1 MSTSTIRFSFY
12 FLVSNIFEDN
22 IKAAAR
28 RSKFEPRRVFKD
40 GIQINPEVYG
50 KHTSIRKGYQY

>member
-1 MSTSTIRFSFY
+1 
-12 FLVSNIFEDN
+12 
-22 IKAAAR
+22 
-28 RSKFEPRRVFKD
+28 VFKD

>member
-28 RSKFEPRRVFKD
+28 RSKLEPGRVFKD

-50 KHTSIRKGYQY
+50 G